1 MDILDRLIAHDT
13 WTTRQLLL
21 ACQDLTDDLLDKE
34 FDIDQKT
41 LRKTFLHIIQNME
54 TWTDL
59 LLERPVQQRT
69 GDSVPELI
77 DRLSSISREFA
88 NLARRV
94 AREQR
99 YDDCFVDILDK
110 PPRLKTFGGT
120 IAHLLT
126 HSMHHRAQVMYLMEK
141 VGLEEHIEG
150 DVLSWEENSFGW
162 RGSIESMR

>member
-1 MDILDRLIAHDT
+1 MDILDRLLAHDT

-21 ACQDLTDDLLDKE
+21 ACQALTDDLLDKE

-162 RGSIESMR
+162 RGSIESMG